1 MSGNNKNVKKDSI
14 ENVGIAI
21 IMITL
26 IVGIFKIG
34 KELWVTGR
42 RLFWRILIIGT
53 TIGVSRQIIEW
64 IN

>member
-1 MSGNNKNVKKDSI
+1 MIADNKKVQKNSI

-26 IVGIFKIG
+26 VVGIFKIG
-34 KELWVTGR
+34 KELWVTDR
-42 RLFWRILIIGT
+42 KLFWRIIIIGT

>member
-34 KELWVTGR
+34 KELWVTDR

>member
-1 MSGNNKNVKKDSI
+1 MKVQKDSI

-34 KELWVTGR
+34 KELWEKDR
-42 RLFWRILIIGT
+42 RLFWKIMIGGAVIGFIWQLIE
-53 TIGVSRQIIEW
+53 TISLTC
-64 IN
+64 